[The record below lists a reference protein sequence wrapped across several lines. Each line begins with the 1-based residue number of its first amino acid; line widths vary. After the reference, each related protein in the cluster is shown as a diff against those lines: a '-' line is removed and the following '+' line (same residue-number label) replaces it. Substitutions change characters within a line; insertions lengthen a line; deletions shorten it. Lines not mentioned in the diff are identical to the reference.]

1 MDRRMLILCGVSLL
15 IIIAAVALF
24 VIPAPVSDTGSTG
37 SPQAGTSTT
46 VVSHD
51 DLIRVT
57 SPTSGEAISSP
68 VIVTGQARGSWYFE
82 AQFPIEVLDSTGKV
96 IGQGPATAQGDW
108 ETSQYVPFTDTI
120 ILTTTPASG
129 SAGTIVLK
137 KDNPSGAA
145 ASDDSLSVPVV
156 FQ

>member
-1 MDRRMLILCGVSLL
+1 MSDNGT
-15 IIIAAVALF
+15 
-24 VIPAPVSDTGSTG
+24 APSAC
-37 SPQAGTSTT
+37 QLGTSTP
-46 VVSHD
+46 VVTHD

-57 SPTSGEAISSP
+57 SPTTGEAISSP

-82 AQFPIEVLDSTGKV
+82 AQFPIEILDSNGQI
-96 IGQGPATAQGDW
+96 IGQGPATAQSDW
-108 ETSQYVPFTDTI
+108 ETTDYVPFTDTI

-129 SAGTIVLK
+129 SSGTIVLK

-145 ASDDSLSVPVV
+145 ANDDSLSVPVD